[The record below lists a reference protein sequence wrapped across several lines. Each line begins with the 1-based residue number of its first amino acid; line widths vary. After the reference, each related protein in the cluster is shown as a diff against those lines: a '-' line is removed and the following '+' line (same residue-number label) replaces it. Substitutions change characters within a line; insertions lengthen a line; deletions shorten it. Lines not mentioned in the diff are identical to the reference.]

1 MLKQVEQPMRTSLPA
16 APGEENRDG
25 IRPDRETADRRV
37 HFARFQWLAAPF
49 PSRSLFLA
57 PKSRFRVAY
66 EKRQPGLISVLKN
79 NSNRQP
85 SWQEIVDFS

>member
-1 MLKQVEQPMRTSLPA
+1 V
-16 APGEENRDG
+16 
-25 IRPDRETADRRV
+25 
-37 HFARFQWLAAPF
+37 RFQWLAAPF